1 MRAHVGCVVCDSGRH
16 QNEARRRR
24 RHCLHLQVEPLS
36 YGYAVWCRRS
46 AVFVFSNRD
55 KSSPVERDGL
65 TWTPDELHLDLLAS
79 QYQDK
84 PAMATVLAL
93 EGLEEYD
100 PPNNGDIRRVNAMD
114 ESFIYHEPIR
124 GWVQLSSGFCSA

>member
-1 MRAHVGCVVCDSGRH
+1 MPHASYSSMINDTGYFSKVG
-16 QNEARRRR
+16 
-24 RHCLHLQVEPLS
+24 LS
-36 YGYAVWCRRS
+36 MLSDNAEYVTANQYKKMAGTS
-46 AVFVFSNRD
+46 AVFVV
-55 KSSPVERDGL
+55 SSRNKPSAVERDGL
-65 TWTPDELHLDLLAS
+65 TWTPDELHLDHLSS

-100 PPNNGDIRRVNAMD
+100 PPHNGDIRRVNAMD

-124 GWVQLSSGFCSA
+124 GWVQLSRRVCRA

>member
-1 MRAHVGCVVCDSGRH
+1 MPHASCSSIINDTDYFSKVG
-16 QNEARRRR
+16 
-24 RHCLHLQVEPLS
+24 LS
-36 YGYAVWCRRS
+36 MLSDNAKYIAANQYKKMAGTS